1 MGGRITL
8 GLYNSYDPVRLH
20 DIHRRS
26 IARAAPVCYAFEMN
40 LALFGFPLEGSFSGV
55 VESLARDTTIGEGG
69 RYIKLLAEEGR
80 FGIFDFPGRGFPPQL
95 GVAVAATSKPA
106 REKLLS
112 PRALARQARQGRSFL
127 VVMGLGRRGLPR
139 EVLGMT
145 KHHLELSGKGIPF
158 ETCTV
163 IGMLPALL
171 HAYRE
176 VG

>member
-8 GLYNSYDPVRLH
+8 GLYNSYDPNKLH

-26 IARAAPVCYAFEMN
+26 IARAAPVCYAFETN
-40 LALFGFPLEGSFSGV
+40 LALFGFPFEGSFSGILGTL
-55 VESLARDTTIGEGG
+55 VEDTTIGEGG

-80 FGIFDFPGRGFPPQL
+80 LGIFDFPRRGFPPQL
-95 GVAVAATSKPA
+95 GTAVAATSKPA
-106 REKLLS
+106 RKKLLS
-112 PRALARQARQGRSFL
+112 PKALAQQARRGRSFL

-139 EVLGMT
+139 EVLDMT
-145 KHHLELSGKGIPF
+145 EHHLELSGEGIPF

-163 IGMLPALL
+163 IGMLPAML

-176 VG
+176 VV